1 MAGQF
6 IGAIIKH
13 RREDIVFQEGPQR
26 HVLFLYSGV
35 VGFVFGGGDSN
46 LRTETLHVD
55 IPDSAF
61 TNSQIKAPNGIAAMI
76 TPTNFNSNGGA
87 LSLAVTN
94 PEVQFSAAGA
104 GLTLSADI
112 SAANATLF
120 EVAYQFSVNAV
131 L

>member
-6 IGAIIKH
+6 VGNILKH
-13 RREDIVFQEGPQR
+13 HREDFVLQEGPQR

-35 VGFVFGGGDSN
+35 VGFIFGGGDSN

-61 TNSQIKAPNGIAAMI
+61 TEGQIKAPNGIAAMI
-76 TPTNFNSNGGA
+76 APTNFNSNGSA
-87 LSLAVTN
+87 LALAVTN
-94 PEVQFSAAGA
+94 SEVKFSATGA

-112 SAANATLF
+112 STANATLF